1 MVEFAPLAD
10 FLKTSTRDSV
20 KKLMFETMPILTVP
34 NLTKEKLIDQLMDHV
49 RSSGALDRV
58 CRSALK
64 GINKDY
70 LCMTLRQ
77 YEPKT
82 AKNLRKSVLIDKF
95 IQLNMP
101 RADGVRD
108 DGPCLAI
115 VPYVDKMSADVPGQ
129 LVDFDDNKRKMRK
142 TKKK

>member
-34 NLTKEKLIDQLMDHV
+34 NLTKEKLIV

-64 GINKDY
+64 GITKDY

-82 AKNLRKSVLIDKF
+82 PKNLRKSVLIDKF

-129 LVDFDDNKRKMRK
+129 LVDFDDNRRRMRK
-142 TKKK
+142 IKKKWF